1 MPLQLL
7 SLTLLLLAGPPD
19 PPIPAGLRCLE
30 AAYPEHIAAITPSTL
45 TLEDGTVIPWDDG
58 RKKDLAARLADP
70 DMEDQMVTPY
80 PAGARWEGPPPE
92 GHDPG
97 RVRVDAFFR
106 GIYGAD
112 RGAVAEQVV
121 AVAWM
126 PKNTRKKVRVTT
138 VGGIHEK
145 VRAISDELDRL
156 PAKIR
161 RYAEEPSSFRWRAIK
176 GTDRL
181 SAHSFGIAIDVGV
194 KDSNYWRWDIR
205 PGDAGIPAWRNRI
218 PMEIV
223 EVFERHGFI
232 WGGKW
237 SHYDT
242 MHFEYRP
249 ELLHPLC
256 AGEIP

>member
-1 MPLQLL
+1 MQLL
-7 SLTLLLLAGPPD
+7 PVALTLLLLAGPGED
-19 PPIPAGLRCLE
+19 SIPAGMRCLQ
-30 AAYPEHIAAITPSTL
+30 AAYPDAVAAITPTSL
-45 TLEDGTVIPWDDG
+45 TLADGTVIPWDDG
-58 RKKDLAARLADP
+58 REKDLATRLTDP
-70 DMEDQMVTPY
+70 DLEDQVAVHY
-80 PAGARWEGPPPE
+80 PAGKDWEGPPSP

-97 RVRVDAFFR
+97 RVRLDAFFR
-106 GIYGAD
+106 GIYGTTRA
-112 RGAVAEQVV
+112 AVSEHLVTV
-121 AVAWM
+121 RWM
-126 PKNTRKKVRVTT
+126 PKSTKKKVRVTT
-138 VGGIHEK
+138 VGGVQEK
-145 VRAISDELDRL
+145 VQALSDELDQL
-156 PAKIR
+156 PKHLRKYVA
-161 RYAEEPSSFRWRAIK
+161 EPSSFHWRTIK

-194 KDSNYWRWDIR
+194 KYSNYWRWDLR
-205 PGDAGIPAWRNRI
+205 KGVTGIPKWRNQI

-256 AGEIP
+256 AGTSP